1 MRIAV
6 AMSGGVDS
14 SVVACLLKEQGHD
27 LVGFFMRNGVKA
39 ESQGA
44 KKSCCSASDAR
55 DASIVADQLGIPFY
69 SLNIADGFSKLLDYF
84 ADEYMAGRTPSPCVH
99 CNGWL
104 KFGALVQSA
113 RECGA
118 EAVATGHYARVDRV
132 DAPGAAPRYRLHRAL
147 DRDKDQSY
155 FLFSL
160 TQEQLAWTRFPLGE
174 MTKDQVREVARRA
187 DLVVQ
192 DKPESQE
199 ICFAPA
205 GNYGAVVERV
215 SGVAATPGPIVD
227 EEGRQ
232 LGTHRGTIHYTIG
245 QRRGLGVALGEPH
258 YVVAIS
264 PESNTVVLG
273 KDDALRESDAEV
285 RDVNWIAAEPREGEA
300 VRADVRIRYRHAPS
314 PATLVRRGGSV
325 AIRFDEPQRAITPGQ
340 AAVFSRGDEILGGGW
355 LEGTIG
361 ASEGPSMNDAS
372 GTTFEKD
379 ERAGHRDS
387 GAADPFRDL
396 PSGSFPV

>member
-14 SVVACLLKEQGHD
+14 SVVAHLLKEQGHD

-39 ESQGA
+39 ESEGA

-132 DAPGAAPRYRLHRAL
+132 EHESASGSPRFRLRRAL

-174 MTKDQVREVARRA
+174 MTKDQVRAVARRA
-187 DLVVQ
+187 DLIVQ

-258 YVVAIS
+258 YVVSIS
-264 PESNTVVLG
+264 PETNTVVLG
-273 KDDALRESDAEV
+273 KDESLRESRAEV
-285 RDVNWIAAEPREGEA
+285 RDTNWIVPEPRDGESL
-300 VRADVRIRYRHAPS
+300 RAEVRIRYRHAPS
-314 PATLVRRGGSV
+314 PATIIRHGDRVSV
-325 AIRFDEPQRAITPGQ
+325 RFDEPQRAITPGQ

-355 LEGTIG
+355 LEGAL
-361 ASEGPSMNDAS
+361 ASSMKDRSPSGRSANER
-372 GTTFEKD
+372 GVKD
-379 ERAGHRDS
+379 RTGSAP
-387 GAADPFRDL
+387 DPFRDL